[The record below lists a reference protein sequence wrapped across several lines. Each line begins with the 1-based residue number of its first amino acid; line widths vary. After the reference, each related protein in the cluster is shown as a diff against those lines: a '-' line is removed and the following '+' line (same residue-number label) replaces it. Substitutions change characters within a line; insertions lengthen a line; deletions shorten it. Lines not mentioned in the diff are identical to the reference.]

1 MQLNDVITLSIDGF
15 SNLGY
20 GIARIDGFVVFVE
33 GACPQDVV
41 TAKITKITKNYANAK
56 VVEIIKPS
64 QYRVEP
70 FCAMQKVC
78 GACQLQFID
87 YNYQLNLKKQIVE
100 DAFRSIGGLD
110 VEINF
115 PVPSPQIKEYRHK
128 IQYPVSQTKVSKRIL
143 AGYYK
148 PASHEI
154 VNIKYCPIQPQ
165 ICDEIIDFI
174 RNTAFEYGISGFD
187 EKKHSGDLRHVVI
200 RTSCATGK
208 NLVILVVNAT
218 KIFDRLQDFAQA
230 IYDNFKQVSGVCVN
244 FNSKKTNVILGE
256 KSQCLV
262 GKDFIKERIIDKT
275 FRIGAN
281 TFFQVN
287 PKSAENIFKYV
298 KDYIQ
303 NNFETPIVL
312 DAYAGITAFGIVVC
326 DVCKKVVSVEENKDS
341 CELARLTIEANE
353 IKNVEIHNM
362 DASKFFQ
369 KEKRKFDVIILDPPR
384 KGCTKESLDEAVRLC
399 KGKIIYVSCNPA
411 TLARDLK
418 YLVQEKNAKIES
430 IQPFD
435 MFCHTYHIENVAIID
450 F

>member
-154 VNIKYCPIQPQ
+154 VNI
-165 ICDEIIDFI
+165 
-174 RNTAFEYGISGFD
+174 
-187 EKKHSGDLRHVVI
+187 
-200 RTSCATGK
+200 
-208 NLVILVVNAT
+208 VILF
-218 KIFDRLQDFAQA
+218 IF
-230 IYDNFKQVSGVCVN
+230 V
-244 FNSKKTNVILGE
+244 
-256 KSQCLV
+256 
-262 GKDFIKERIIDKT
+262 
-275 FRIGAN
+275 
-281 TFFQVN
+281 
-287 PKSAENIFKYV
+287 
-298 KDYIQ
+298 
-303 NNFETPIVL
+303 
-312 DAYAGITAFGIVVC
+312 
-326 DVCKKVVSVEENKDS
+326 
-341 CELARLTIEANE
+341 
-353 IKNVEIHNM
+353 
-362 DASKFFQ
+362 
-369 KEKRKFDVIILDPPR
+369 
-384 KGCTKESLDEAVRLC
+384 
-399 KGKIIYVSCNPA
+399 
-411 TLARDLK
+411 
-418 YLVQEKNAKIES
+418 
-430 IQPFD
+430 
-435 MFCHTYHIENVAIID
+435 
-450 F
+450 